1 MQNTTT
7 RINDQ
12 VIGYYLEGKRNKSD
26 LLFIL
31 LYGDNEIKKYLKYG
45 KQECAASDLNNP
57 AKQHQFKVK

>member
-1 MQNTTT
+1 MQNTTA

-26 LLFIL
+26 PLSIL

-45 KQECAASDLNNP
+45 KQECAASDLKNP
-57 AKQHQFKVK
+57 NKQHQFETK